1 MKITKRQLKR
11 IIKEEKQ
18 KLLAERMHRPP
29 GAGSTNPVANA
40 ERSLGMYANAGI
52 VDQLNKTVAQLLENI
67 VAEAIE
73 DGLEDDESHD
83 LAVDA
88 LVMAVHEA
96 FLNVGMADQAQGLI
110 YMLSKGN
117 R

>member
-18 KLLAERMHRPP
+18 KLLVEM
-29 GAGSTNPVANA
+29 NPVANA
-40 ERSLGMYANAGI
+40 ERSLGMYANASI

-67 VAEAIE
+67 TAEAID
-73 DGLEDDESHD
+73 DGLEDDESYD

-88 LVMAVHEA
+88 VVMAVSEA
-96 FLNVGMADQAQGLI
+96 FLSAGMIDQAQAVI
-110 YMLSKGN
+110 YMLS
-117 R
+117 RR

>member
-18 KLLAERMHRPP
+18 KLLVEM
-29 GAGSTNPVANA
+29 NPVANA
-40 ERSLGMYANAGI
+40 ERSLGMYANASI

-67 VAEAIE
+67 TAEAID

-83 LAVDA
+83 LAGDA
-88 LVMAVHEA
+88 VAMAVSQA
-96 FLNVGMADQAQGLI
+96 FLSAGMINQAQRMI
-110 YMLSKGN
+110 YMLSKG
-117 R
+117 RR